1 MKPWRDLSI
10 IKKLYLVIGAMA
22 ILIACGNSICGNSA
36 IAAVALN
43 AYFNGMR
50 GGVDAAAEAAA
61 AGREAESAH

>member
-1 MKPWRDLSI
+1 LAS
-10 IKKLYLVIGAMA
+10 
-22 ILIACGNSICGNSA
+22 

-61 AGREAESAH
+61 AGREIESAH